1 MPGLHELVAAVTQ
14 GPITGRTE
22 GQVEMTNNSKRNAY
36 EAGKRAAQQAGM
48 TEVELILFIEGFR
61 AGLLE
66 KVIEG

>member
-1 MPGLHELVAAVTQ
+1 MPLHELVASLQTPQRTTDGRAVE
-14 GPITGRTE
+14 IS
-22 GQVEMTNNSKRNAY
+22 NNSKRNAY

-48 TEVELILFIEGFR
+48 TEIELVLFIEGFR